1 MKTTFGGFS
10 LMPVLQQ
17 LALMQQEGL
26 ALLCDFWLPLHIQ
39 MWLISLT

>member
-10 LMPVLQQ
+10 LMAMLQ